1 MSKPLRLQNIG
12 IISTE
17 IQTIFSKSQ
26 GMCANLAL
34 SRQARQIQTEQIGHN
49 LQDSLFQ
56 IGKVRPNLFFLLF
69 NVKNCIQNTTMFF
82 FLANYQKFLPKLSL
96 KKLTK

>member
-69 NVKNCIQNTTMFF
+69 NDREFTEYNDVFF
-82 FLANYQKFLPKLSL
+82 SGQLSEIPS
-96 KKLTK
+96 KIVIEKT